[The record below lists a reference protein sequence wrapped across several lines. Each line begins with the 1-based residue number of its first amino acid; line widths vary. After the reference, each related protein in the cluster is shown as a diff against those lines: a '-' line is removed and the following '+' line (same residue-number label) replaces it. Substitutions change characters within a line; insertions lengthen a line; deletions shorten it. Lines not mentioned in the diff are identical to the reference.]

1 MGDNMKN
8 KFIKGAYIL
17 SIALISSVFITS
29 YLFIQKAIHQKEL
42 DAYII
47 NLAGTQ
53 GMLSQKIT
61 QLSLR
66 MITDPETTVTL
77 KVQLKSQISTW
88 KHSHHSLRFGDV
100 TKGFTN
106 TLNTHEI
113 DSLYN
118 NLEPSFLSLI
128 NNSELLLQTHL
139 DIKALVNKII
149 IQQDIFIPKMKAIVD
164 AYEIESDRKLQE
176 IHTLELIFFIIGIP
190 LLLLINL
197 LIFLPVLK
205 RNDRLLKETS
215 NKSDLLKVQNSILQK
230 AIENEK
236 ETKAAIKLSEEK
248 FRFIAENTSDGIMVF
263 EGGQISYASPSCTK
277 LFGYTEVESLGLD
290 ENQIFYPIHPED
302 IVRVKDLIFEG
313 IAQQKTHFVFEYRT
327 MHKMG
332 HYIWREDTV
341 TIKYDEKGEFLKAII
356 VARDISSR
364 KEFEKISREREQLL
378 TSIFETVTDLI
389 FVLEADDENY
399 SFSFVNKAF
408 ETTTGIDIENIVG
421 KNMLTIF
428 SSSVELNTAIEKFNE
443 AIQNNTIVTWQVTIP
458 IPSGTLIGE
467 VSITPVIM
475 SNQLKLIGT
484 IHDLSDRIKSE
495 EALQQSHSRL
505 KKLTEKIPEAIY
517 ELHESKDGVFRY
529 QFLSQFVTQLM
540 PDIKVEDLQEDA
552 TLLYENI
559 HLEDL
564 NKLVALFEISRNNL
578 SVYNVEFRVINND
591 GTIKWIKDSAHPER
605 LVDGTTVWYGYL
617 EDITRQKEEEK
628 RLQLFQSA
636 ISNSTESIMISEV
649 DSQVKENDFIF
660 FANDAFFKMTGYSR
674 DDFSN
679 EFLKKLRGEKTDY
692 KQIKQLEE
700 AIAKGE
706 SCEIQVINYKKSGE
720 EFIVNIAISPVQT
733 HGNEQIT
740 HWISIQRDIT
750 SERRNIENIENQ
762 NKRFREIAWL
772 QSHIVREP
780 LSKVMGLIN
789 LLKRNKDRPDRDII
803 ITHLNDSA
811 IELDGVIRDIVD
823 KTDKDDLLTTYPN

>member
-263 EGGQISYASPSCTK
+263 EGGQISYASPSCTNK
-277 LFGYTEVESLGLD
+277 GG
-290 ENQIFYPIHPED
+290 
-302 IVRVKDLIFEG
+302 
-313 IAQQKTHFVFEYRT
+313 KTNR
-327 MHKMG
+327 
-332 HYIWREDTV
+332 
-341 TIKYDEKGEFLKAII
+341 
-356 VARDISSR
+356 
-364 KEFEKISREREQLL
+364 
-378 TSIFETVTDLI
+378 
-389 FVLEADDENY
+389 
-399 SFSFVNKAF
+399 
-408 ETTTGIDIENIVG
+408 ID
-421 KNMLTIF
+421 
-428 SSSVELNTAIEKFNE
+428 
-443 AIQNNTIVTWQVTIP
+443 
-458 IPSGTLIGE
+458 
-467 VSITPVIM
+467 
-475 SNQLKLIGT
+475 
-484 IHDLSDRIKSE
+484 
-495 EALQQSHSRL
+495 
-505 KKLTEKIPEAIY
+505 
-517 ELHESKDGVFRY
+517 
-529 QFLSQFVTQLM
+529 
-540 PDIKVEDLQEDA
+540 
-552 TLLYENI
+552 TLL
-559 HLEDL
+559 
-564 NKLVALFEISRNNL
+564 
-578 SVYNVEFRVINND
+578 
-591 GTIKWIKDSAHPER
+591 
-605 LVDGTTVWYGYL
+605 
-617 EDITRQKEEEK
+617 
-628 RLQLFQSA
+628 
-636 ISNSTESIMISEV
+636 
-649 DSQVKENDFIF
+649 
-660 FANDAFFKMTGYSR
+660 
-674 DDFSN
+674 
-679 EFLKKLRGEKTDY
+679 
-692 KQIKQLEE
+692 
-700 AIAKGE
+700 
-706 SCEIQVINYKKSGE
+706 
-720 EFIVNIAISPVQT
+720 
-733 HGNEQIT
+733 
-740 HWISIQRDIT
+740 
-750 SERRNIENIENQ
+750 
-762 NKRFREIAWL
+762 
-772 QSHIVREP
+772 
-780 LSKVMGLIN
+780 
-789 LLKRNKDRPDRDII
+789 
-803 ITHLNDSA
+803 
-811 IELDGVIRDIVD
+811 
-823 KTDKDDLLTTYPN
+823 